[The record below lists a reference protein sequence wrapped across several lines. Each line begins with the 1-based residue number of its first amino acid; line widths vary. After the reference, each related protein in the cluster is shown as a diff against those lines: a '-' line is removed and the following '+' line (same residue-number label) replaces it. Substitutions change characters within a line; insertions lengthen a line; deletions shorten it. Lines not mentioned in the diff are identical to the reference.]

1 MRRKKTWRRKKS
13 MKRRML
19 EIWDDVK
26 DKCHELFEYVKELAN
41 RAIQEIKLLSIRQ
54 KILVVICILICVSG
68 FKVIEGVYNYW
79 YSQKVYESAQGM
91 YASKEETL
99 AEWGVTLPDV
109 DFESLQE
116 ENDDIIAWIYIPK
129 TNVNFPVLKGKTNKQ
144 YLYQSYKKKYLTA
157 GSIYI
162 DYRCRRSFSDKNTV
176 IYGHNMHD
184 GNMFGKLKKYSSQ
197 DYMTKHQYIYIMRAN
212 GNINR
217 YQIFAFFNASIEGE
231 VYNLPLQ
238 KDGSEDQFNAL
249 KYEIN
254 MNNTY
259 TGYKAE
265 EEDTNYITLS
275 TCTQDSRNDVRVCVI
290 AKLAGVIKNTDALK

>member
-1 MRRKKTWRRKKS
+1 MKKKNKHVRSFWGNLARPFVTCWEKTKTLFPKLTDVFAKIPTK
-13 MKRRML
+13 MKALGVHR
-19 EIWDDVK
+19 
-26 DKCHELFEYVKELAN
+26 C
-41 RAIQEIKLLSIRQ
+41 LL
-54 KILVVICILICVSG
+54 ILIGIVVCISFFNIG
-68 FKVIEGVYNYW
+68 KEIYNYW
-79 YSQKVYESAQGM
+79 QSEKLYDEVQNM
-91 YASKEETL
+91 YASKDDVL
-99 AEWGVTLPDV
+99 LEWGVSLPDV
-109 DFESLQE
+109 DFESLVAQ
-116 ENDDIIAWIYIPK
+116 NDDIIAWIYISN
-129 TNVNFPVLKGKTNKQ
+129 TNISFPVLKGKTNKQ
-144 YLYQSYKKKYLTA
+144 YLFQSYKKKYLTA

-184 GNMFGKLKKYSSQ
+184 GNMFGKLKKYADQ
-197 DYMTKHQYIYIMRAN
+197 DYMEKHQYIYIMRAN

-217 YQIFAFFNASIEGE
+217 YEIFAYFRASIEGE

-254 MNNTY
+254 TNNTY
-259 TGYKAE
+259 TGYAAE

-290 AKLAGVIKNTDALK
+290 ARLIGTIRS